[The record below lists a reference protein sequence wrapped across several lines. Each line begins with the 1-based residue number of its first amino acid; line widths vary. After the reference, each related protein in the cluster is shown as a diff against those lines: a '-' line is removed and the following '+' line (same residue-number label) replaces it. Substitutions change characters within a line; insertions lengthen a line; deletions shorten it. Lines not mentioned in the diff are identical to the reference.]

1 MMIKIINFYTIFIRT
16 ILQRY
21 VKNKFKILWDLQR
34 SLLEVNLE
42 HKLILNFDNLK
53 KDIIKKQF
61 NQMHSQKTSLWIQ
74 YLLYKEGV
82 FLVDLMQSSIRL
94 KILYKFIYKVYVI
107 ILTVILQ
114 PFLYT
119 YINRRVYKPF
129 TINI

>member
-82 FLVDLMQSSIRL
+82 F
-94 KILYKFIYKVYVI
+94 
-107 ILTVILQ
+107 
-114 PFLYT
+114 
-119 YINRRVYKPF
+119 
-129 TINI
+129 